1 MNKHQKIYCDTYY
14 NGKIPRTNKGKAEY
28 EMLGLITDAIVV
40 YFPDGPKTFRV
51 TEDDC
56 NIPEGRISVRVL
68 ASNLTLW
75 NSRGYK
81 IQNLTSLKERNCRVN

>member
-1 MNKHQKIYCDTYY
+1 MNKWQKIYCETYY
-14 NGKIPRTNKGKAEY
+14 NGKLPRTNKGKAEY
-28 EMLGLITDAIVV
+28 EMLGLIKDAVIVH
-40 YFPDGPKTFRV
+40 FPDGPQTLRV

-75 NSRGYK
+75 QDRGYK
-81 IQNLTSLKERNCRVN
+81 IQTLNIVEERDCRVS